1 MRSISALF
9 TLTVTALLAATPAT
23 GQERVPHGEHE
34 SGISPAPE
42 ALSRT
47 TRDLGRSLQR
57 LREDIHET
65 NRWMIVHGTSEGLH
79 GVGTEMAHA
88 GEHLQE
94 LVRRLDEAYR
104 EEATSAT
111 KESRQSVD
119 AVRSETRELERQLR
133 RTLDALRRA
142 VGYR

>member
-1 MRSISALF
+1 MRFTSAFF
-9 TLTVTALLAATPAT
+9 TLTVTALLAAPPAA
-23 GQERVPHGEHE
+23 GQERTPHGDHE

-42 ALSRT
+42 ALSRA

-57 LREDIHET
+57 LRGDIHET

-79 GVGTEMAHA
+79 DVGTEMAHA

-94 LVRRLDEAYR
+94 LVRQLDEAYGEQEIAGDAGR
-104 EEATSAT
+104 R
-111 KESRQSVD
+111 KSVD
-119 AVRSETRELERQLR
+119 ALQSEVRELERQLR